1 MTLRS
6 HLNSFMRNLLGK
18 KRVEQD
24 LDEEI
29 QSTLALMTAEKIK
42 QGMNPQEAA
51 RAARVELGGVEQVK
65 EEVRAIRAGVWLE
78 TIVRDTSFGLRMLRK
93 NPGFTAIAVLTL
105 AFGIG
110 ANTAIFSV
118 VNAVLLR
125 PLPFPDASRIMM
137 VWHTPPQKS
146 FPGVKRFVVSPANYL
161 DWRRQNHVF
170 NDMAALGFGPFNLT
184 GNGEPES
191 ILGAKVSADFFSV
204 LRVRPEMGRAFVAD
218 DDQSGHGNVVILTDA
233 FWRSHF
239 DANRNVLGTTI
250 RMDDQPYL
258 VIGVMPAEFSFPLQA
273 KLAIPLAWTDKERA
287 VRGNHNLLVIARL
300 KSGVSQQQAQAEM
313 DTISSGLAQ
322 QYPDDDA
329 GWGAAVVPFHDFIGG
344 SVRSALLLLLGS
356 VAFVLLIACT
366 NVANLTLAKA
376 LGRRKEIAI
385 RTVLGAS
392 RSRVMR
398 QVLPETLL
406 LSLAGGTL
414 ALLLAHFLVD
424 AIAAFL
430 APQLPLSVTI
440 GLDGWVLAFTLAISV
455 LTGII
460 AGLAPSW
467 HLAKANLNA
476 SLKQGLGKTDSASSG
491 GRARCAFV
499 VAEVALSLVLLIG
512 AGLTIQTLYLL
523 RSVNPGFDPHNV
535 LTVPLAISET
545 KYASG
550 EQQTAFFDDILERVR
565 ALPGV
570 NSVGAVDDL
579 PFRGGST
586 QPIIAEGQPAVPMAD
601 QPEVP
606 VRVITPGFLRAMG
619 IPLLQG
625 RDISDADKASSQ
637 PVVLVSQAFAKR
649 FWPHDSPIG
658 KHVTLTFSRGASREV
673 VGVVGDVKI
682 DGLDVTQPIDMVYEA
697 MEQNARVPGMVLT
710 VRTGTGPAGLVSA
723 VTDVVHQVD
732 AEEPV
737 VGIVTMDTV
746 VDQSLGKQQLSMT
759 LLGAFAGLA
768 LLLAAIGIYGVQ
780 AYAVRQQVREIGIR
794 MALGAQRRDVFRL
807 VVGQG
812 LRLTLLG
819 IGIGIVA
826 AFGITRFMA
835 SQLYGLSPTDPVTFV
850 GVTVLLMFVALLAC
864 YVPARRAMRVD
875 PMVALRYE

>member
-1 MTLRS
+1 MKHWWNWRKREKELEKEIQHHLRMGEEERVERGASPRDARAGARREFGNVELVKELARDVWGWRWLEDLYEDLRFGARTLRKS
-6 HLNSFMRNLLGK
+6 PGFGATAIL
-18 KRVEQD
+18 
-24 LDEEI
+24 
-29 QSTLALMTAEKIK
+29 TLAL
-42 QGMNPQEAA
+42 
-51 RAARVELGGVEQVK
+51 
-65 EEVRAIRAGVWLE
+65 
-78 TIVRDTSFGLRMLRK
+78 
-93 NPGFTAIAVLTL
+93 
-105 AFGIG
+105 GIG

-161 DWRRQNHVF
+161 DWRSQNHVF
-170 NDMAALGFGPFNLT
+170 EDMAAFGFRPFNLT

-191 ILGAKVSADFFSV
+191 ILGAKVSPDFFSV
-204 LRVRPEMGRAFVAD
+204 LQVRPQIGRAFVAD
-218 DDQSGHGNVVILTDA
+218 DDQPGHGNVAIITDA
-233 FWRSHF
+233 LWRSHF
-239 DANRNVLGTTI
+239 DANRNALGKTI
-250 RMDDQPYL
+250 RMDDEPYV

-273 KLAIPLAWTDKERA
+273 QLAIPLAWTDRERA

-313 DTISSGLAQ
+313 DTISSSLAQ
-322 QYPDDDA
+322 QFPADDA
-329 GWGAAVVPFHDFIGG
+329 GWGAAVVPFHDFLGG
-344 SVRSALLLLLGS
+344 SLRSALLLLLGG

-376 LGRRKEIAI
+376 LGRGKEIAI

-398 QVLPETLL
+398 QVLSETVL
-406 LSLAGGTL
+406 LSLAGGAL

-430 APQLPLSVTI
+430 APQLPLAVRI

-455 LTGII
+455 LTGLL
-460 AGLAPSW
+460 AGLTPSW
-467 HLAKANLNA
+467 HLAKSNLNA

-491 GRARCAFV
+491 GRARSVFV
-499 VAEVALSLVLLIG
+499 VAEVALSLVLLVG
-512 AGLTIQTLYLL
+512 AGLTIRTLYLL

-535 LTVPLAISET
+535 LTVPLGISEK
-545 KYASG
+545 KYASA
-550 EQQTAFFDDILERVR
+550 EQQTAFFDNILERVR

-570 NSVGAVDDL
+570 NSAGAVDNL
-579 PFRGGST
+579 PFTGGST
-586 QPIIAEGQPAVPMAD
+586 QPIIAEGQPVVPMAD

-606 VRVITPGFLRAMG
+606 VRVVTPGYLRSMD
-619 IPLLQG
+619 IPLVQG
-625 RDISDADKASSQ
+625 RDLSDADNAGSL

-649 FWPHDSPIG
+649 FWPHESPIG
-658 KHVTLTFSRGASREV
+658 KHVTLTFSSGPSREI

-682 DGLDVTQPIDMVYEA
+682 DGLDVIQPIDVVYEA
-697 MEQNARVPGMVLT
+697 MDQNAGVPEMVLA
-710 VRTGTGPAGLVSA
+710 VRTDTAPSGLTSA
-723 VTDVVHQVD
+723 VTGVIHHVD
-732 AEEPV
+732 PEEPV
-737 VGIVTMDTV
+737 VGIATMETV

-780 AYAVRQQVREIGIR
+780 AFAVRQQVREVGIR
-794 MALGAQRRDVFRL
+794 MALGAERRDVFRL

-812 LRLTLLG
+812 LQLTLLG
-819 IGIGIVA
+819 IGIGLVA
-826 AFGITRFMA
+826 GLGITRFMA
-835 SQLYGLSPTDPVTFV
+835 SQLYGLSPTDPLTFA
-850 GVTVLLMFVALLAC
+850 GVAVLLLFVAFLAC

-875 PMVALRYE
+875 PVVALRDE

>member
-6 HLNSFMRNLLGK
+6 HLNSSMRNLLGK
-18 KRVEQD
+18 ERVEQD

-29 QSTLALMTAEKIK
+29 QSTLALMTEEKIK

-65 EEVRAIRAGVWLE
+65 EEVRTIRAGAWLE

-105 AFGIG
+105 ALGIG

-161 DWRRQNHVF
+161 DWRSQNHVF
-170 NDMAALGFGPFNLT
+170 NDIAALGFGPFNLT
-184 GNGEPES
+184 GNGDPES
-191 ILGAKVSADFFSV
+191 ILGAKVSADFFAV
-204 LRVRPEMGRAFVAD
+204 LRVRPEMGRAD

-239 DANRNVLGTTI
+239 DANRNVLGKTI
-250 RMDDQPYL
+250 HMNDQPYL

-273 KLAIPLAWTDKERA
+273 QLAIPLAWTDEERA

-313 DTISSGLAQ
+313 DTISSRLAQ
-322 QYPDDDA
+322 QYPADDA
-329 GWGAAVVPFHDFIGG
+329 GWGATVVPFHDFIGG

-398 QVLPETLL
+398 QVLSETVL

-430 APQLPLSVTI
+430 APQLPLSITI

-467 HLAKANLNA
+467 HLAKSNLNA
-476 SLKQGLGKTDSASSG
+476 SLKQGLGKTDSASTG
-491 GRARCAFV
+491 GRARCVFV

-523 RSVNPGFDPHNV
+523 RSVNPGFNPHNV
-535 LTVPLAISET
+535 LTVPLAVSQT
-545 KYASG
+545 KYASS
-550 EQQTAFFDDILERVR
+550 EQQRAFFDNVLEGVR
-565 ALPGV
+565 TIPGV
-570 NSVGAVDDL
+570 DVAGAVDAL
-579 PFRGGST
+579 PFQGGST
-586 QPIIAEGQPAVPMAD
+586 QPVIAEGHPVVPMAD
-601 QPEVP
+601 QPEVA
-606 VRVITPGFLRAMG
+606 VRVITPGYLHAMS

-625 RDISDADKASSQ
+625 RDLGEADKVGSPLAI
-637 PVVLVSQAFAKR
+637 LVSQAFAKR
-649 FWPHDSPIG
+649 FWPHDNPIG
-658 KHVTLTFSRGASREV
+658 KHVTLTFSPGLSREV
-673 VGVVGDVKI
+673 VGIVGDVKI
-682 DGLDVTQPIDMVYEA
+682 NGLDVIQPIEMVYEA
-697 MEQNARVPGMVLT
+697 MDQNERIPAMVLSVHT
-710 VRTGTGPAGLVSA
+710 SVAPVHLISA
-723 VTDVVHQVD
+723 VADVVHHVD
-732 AEEPV
+732 PEEPV

-819 IGIGIVA
+819 IGIGVVA
-826 AFGITRFMA
+826 AFGITRIMA

-850 GVTVLLMFVALLAC
+850 GVTVLLMLVALLAC